1 MVITQTLN
9 RNISMGGQEVTGL
22 VMDLQKPD
30 SKYNRKS
37 NLVPAREFQSPDHG
51 HWKTQDDHIGAEV
64 DDASGKICCFPVSAH
79 TALDSWIPVERKRSA
94 KEELL
99 KVSSLSQG
107 RRTCM
112 NLSFEEGR
120 NVSVGN
126 RFFSST
132 QMSTIFRLKISGPSI
147 RPSRI
152 CGIMLGEQMI

>member
-9 RNISMGGQEVTGL
+9 RNISMRGQEVTGL

-79 TALDSWIPVERKRSA
+79 TALDGWIPVERKRSA

-99 KVSSLSQG
+99 KNDRHPPHNHNGHEYVCSDAEWSDDKDADIQ
-107 RRTCM
+107 
-112 NLSFEEGR
+112 
-120 NVSVGN
+120 
-126 RFFSST
+126 
-132 QMSTIFRLKISGPSI
+132 KKK
-147 RPSRI
+147 
-152 CGIMLGEQMI
+152 